1 MKYDHILVRFG
12 EISTKGK
19 NRKKFIEKLRQHI
32 RFVLKDFEALKYASD
47 RDRITIMLNGED
59 PEPISEQLK
68 GVFGIQSFSL
78 AVKCE
83 TNLDAIKEAALT
95 AVQEVYEQGN
105 TFKVSTKRS
114 YKQFELDSN
123 EMNREIG
130 GHVLRNTENLTVN
143 VKQPDVHLRI
153 EIREQATY
161 ITFKDVKGAG
171 GLPVGS
177 SGRAMLMLS
186 GGFDSP
192 VAGYQAMKRGIQI
205 EAVHFFSPPYTSER
219 AKQKVIDLTK
229 CLAAYGGEIKLHIVP
244 FTKIQELI
252 HKQVPENY
260 TMTSTRRMM
269 LKIADKIR
277 EKRDALAIIT
287 GESLGQV
294 ASQTLESMYA
304 INHVTNTPIIRPLIA
319 VDKNDI
325 IDEARRIG
333 TYETSI
339 QPFEDCCTIFTPPS
353 PKTKPKLEK
362 VERYES
368 FADFEPMLD
377 EAVEQIETI
386 IVKNEKKAADEFAD
400 LF

>member
-68 GVFGIQSFSL
+68 AVFGIQSFSL

-219 AKQKVIDLTK
+219 AKQKVIDLTE

>member
-1 MKYDHILVRFG
+1 M
-12 EISTKGK
+12 
-19 NRKKFIEKLRQHI
+19 
-32 RFVLKDFEALKYASD
+32 
-47 RDRITIMLNGED
+47 
-59 PEPISEQLK
+59 
-68 GVFGIQSFSL
+68 
-78 AVKCE
+78 
-83 TNLDAIKEAALT
+83 
-95 AVQEVYEQGN
+95 
-105 TFKVSTKRS
+105 
-114 YKQFELDSN
+114 
-123 EMNREIG
+123 
-130 GHVLRNTENLTVN
+130 
-143 VKQPDVHLRI
+143 
-153 EIREQATY
+153 
-161 ITFKDVKGAG
+161 
-171 GLPVGS
+171 
-177 SGRAMLMLS
+177 
-186 GGFDSP
+186 
-192 VAGYQAMKRGIQI
+192 
-205 EAVHFFSPPYTSER
+205 
-219 AKQKVIDLTK
+219 
-229 CLAAYGGEIKLHIVP
+229 KLHIVP

-325 IDEARRIG
+325 IEEARRIG
-333 TYETSI
+333 TYDTSI

-377 EAVEQIETI
+377 EAVDQIETI
-386 IVKNEKKAADEFAD
+386 IVTNEKKTADEFAD